1 QFPWRLNAFGQMFLC
16 LGAACLLAGLSAK
29 RVRAAAPA
37 ACFCLSLVNL
47 ACLWPTFPE
56 LVNYD
61 RNYFTGQRGET
72 FYLVGAE
79 WLPAGDFVAEVAGTA
94 GLWGIPKLW
103 YKGYSAWVE
112 PADGGEAIPV
122 PLHKDAG
129 GRVELDVP
137 EGLPAGRLV
146 VSYTGTTLQHV
157 SDWV

>member
-1 QFPWRLNAFGQMFLC
+1 M
-16 LGAACLLAGLSAK
+16 
-29 RVRAAAPA
+29 
-37 ACFCLSLVNL
+37 
-47 ACLWPTFPE
+47 
-56 LVNYD
+56 
-61 RNYFTGQRGET
+61 
-72 FYLVGAE
+72 GAE
-79 WLPAGDFVAEVAGTA
+79 WLPAGVNTIEFAFEPGAQYTNGEGVFTGDYLPNGDFVAEFDGTA
-94 GLWGIPKLW
+94 DLWGIPKLW

-157 SDWV
+157 SDWVSGLSALALAGAAAGCALRRRRKVK

>member
-1 QFPWRLNAFGQMFLC
+1 MFLC

-29 RVRAAAPA
+29 RVRAAALT

-79 WLPAGDFVAEVAGTA
+79 WLPAG
-94 GLWGIPKLW
+94 
-103 YKGYSAWVE
+103 
-112 PADGGEAIPV
+112 
-122 PLHKDAG
+122 
-129 GRVELDVP
+129 
-137 EGLPAGRLV
+137 RLA

-157 SDWV
+157 SDWVSGLSALALAGAAAGCALRRRRKVK